1 MLKNRRSTLSVSQSV
16 GPARA
21 GSQFSMAVWRS
32 GGLAVWQSV
41 KPEDQPR
48 WRGQTMPCWHWWK
61 ICVSQIS
68 KFKSLDLTLTL
79 YVWAIRQL
87 QIMLIG
93 PTDRAAADIQIA
105 RNCLEEW
112 ECEWER
118 KSYRS
123 LLRYAN
129 VHCQCWSSTDHN
141 FGWST
146 AASMITQSNQIHS
159 ICKQKIPEYCKANA
173 VLQVKKLIN

>member
-1 MLKNRRSTLSVSQSV
+1 MFCALLLLFPLADVEKSAINSVSQSV
-16 GPARA
+16 
-21 GSQFSMAVWRS
+21 SQSDQLGQVVSSVWQS
-32 GGLAVWQSV
+32 GGLAAWQSV

-79 YVWAIRQL
+79 TLTVYVWAIRQL

-129 VHCQCWSSTDHN
+129 VHCQCWSSTDQN
-141 FGWST
+141 FGWSKAT
-146 AASMITQSNQIHS
+146 SMLITQSNQIHR
-159 ICKQKIPEYCKANA
+159 IC
-173 VLQVKKLIN
+173 